1 MISGVAAFVG
11 AMLGSIV
18 INFIFSLT
26 DPYGDDFDSDEDK

>member
-26 DPYGDDFDSDEDK
+26 DPYEDDFDEDKE